1 MFCLCLAI
9 GELPFAGSCCA
20 CVCIKLLGN
29 YPLQGLVL
37 LVFCIKLLGNYHLQG
52 LVLLVCCIKLIGELP
67 FAGSYFANP
76 GDKNSKSSSNWFYL
90 DWTE

>member
-1 MFCLCLAI
+1 M
-9 GELPFAGSCCA
+9 
-20 CVCIKLLGN
+20 
-29 YPLQGLVL
+29 
-37 LVFCIKLLGNYHLQG
+37 
-52 LVLLVCCIKLIGELP
+52 CCIKLIGELP